1 MAADVYG
8 RVVSSSDFNSEISDL
23 NGTTNI
29 ENEPDGL
36 QEVHDD
42 TFREYLPQNSQI
54 VQILTEINTPS
65 RSYVNNN
72 DAIDEYSETQ
82 NSQIADFVPNQEFI
96 SLLDQELSDLPR
108 DSYVLKL
115 IELTHDSENTITWY
129 RTILASRAKS
139 IQGCPTGKLFT
150 RKSTNRSSSTQKYAK
165 DCYLIYMFINGDDSS
180 IDDVFRKVDHNSISD
195 QSKTVTHDCNIIEM
209 RVTVQTLLERVV
221 LLEKNEIENKRIIK
235 NIKTEN
241 DKLKTELSSTNERL
255 NQHLINCERKFTQ
268 YDANHKL
275 INQQSKAIG
284 EFDFNSYTAKNV
296 KRFDSELER
305 HSKLSVSLQK
315 NISELKWNSKQS
327 YASKV
332 TPPGTPD
339 SPHTTGIQIHSSTRS
354 GQLSPI
360 EIPESRSPV
369 TCKQNIEKRYSN
381 GINNSDNVTGLP
393 YKTHETQNEGNR
405 DISKPNT
412 ENITYKIPVRLE
424 GVTSHV
430 ETTNENFF
438 TGVTKNRTARYY
450 LSGIDSKSTR
460 AGILSYLETKNV
472 HVTYLRLFSTR
483 NNDRR
488 ISAKLNIAENCAE
501 IVETENF
508 WPKGVYCR
516 KWLSNR
522 EWNQRFTDDAHH
534 EPDS

>member
-1 MAADVYG
+1 
-8 RVVSSSDFNSEISDL
+8 
-23 NGTTNI
+23 
-29 ENEPDGL
+29 
-36 QEVHDD
+36 
-42 TFREYLPQNSQI
+42 
-54 VQILTEINTPS
+54 
-65 RSYVNNN
+65 
-72 DAIDEYSETQ
+72 
-82 NSQIADFVPNQEFI
+82 
-96 SLLDQELSDLPR
+96 
-108 DSYVLKL
+108 
-115 IELTHDSENTITWY
+115 
-129 RTILASRAKS
+129 
-139 IQGCPTGKLFT
+139 
-150 RKSTNRSSSTQKYAK
+150 
-165 DCYLIYMFINGDDSS
+165 MFLNGDDSS
-180 IDDVFRKVDHNSISD
+180 IDDVFRKVDHYSISD

-284 EFDFNSYTAKNV
+284 EFDFNSYTANV

-381 GINNSDNVTGLP
+381 GIDNSDNVTGLP

>member
-1 MAADVYG
+1 MAADVCG
-8 RVVSSSDFNSEISDL
+8 RVGVFTPKQPNCPNFDRDK
-23 NGTTNI
+23 
-29 ENEPDGL
+29 
-36 QEVHDD
+36 H
-42 TFREYLPQNSQI
+42 
-54 VQILTEINTPS
+54 PS

-209 RVTVQTLLERVV
+209 R
-221 LLEKNEIENKRIIK
+221 
-235 NIKTEN
+235 
-241 DKLKTELSSTNERL
+241 
-255 NQHLINCERKFTQ
+255 

-284 EFDFNSYTAKNV
+284 EFDFNSYTANV

-369 TCKQNIEKRYSN
+369 TCKQNIETVLTIVIMLQVYRTRRTKR
-381 GINNSDNVTGLP
+381 
-393 YKTHETQNEGNR
+393 KTKETETYQNQIR
-405 DISKPNT
+405 K
-412 ENITYKIPVRLE
+412 NITYKFLFDLKESLAMLKRQMKTFLRVLQRIERL
-424 GVTSHV
+424 
-430 ETTNENFF
+430 
-438 TGVTKNRTARYY
+438 
-450 LSGIDSKSTR
+450 GITCQELTQNLR
-460 AGILSYLETKNV
+460 ELE
-472 HVTYLRLFSTR
+472 F
-483 NNDRR
+483 
-488 ISAKLNIAENCAE
+488 
-501 IVETENF
+501 
-508 WPKGVYCR
+508 
-516 KWLSNR
+516 
-522 EWNQRFTDDAHH
+522 
-534 EPDS
+534 